1 MFTLYTEL
9 IYLVPINL
17 QDPDVSSTL
26 QKCEEY
32 IPGEVDVKV
41 EFYFEIYPLVNTPRK
56 PYIHLTLHKRV
67 TG

>member
-1 MFTLYTEL
+1 MEIIKDFESRAMQSGSEVRLRHVYSEL
-9 IYLVPINL
+9 IYLVPINPHL

-41 EFYFEIYPLVNTPRK
+41 VL
-56 PYIHLTLHKRV
+56 L
-67 TG
+67 